1 MKKIPNLDTLRFI
14 AASLVIVHHIELY
27 KGAFSISNFAHVPFT
42 KIIGKLGV
50 VLFFV
55 LSGFL
60 ITTLLLKEKQIKKE
74 ISFKKFYIRRI
85 LRIWPL
91 YYLIVFLGFFVW
103 PKISFLEFSNHEH
116 VNDLV
121 NSPLNFIFYLTI
133 FANVGWAVFG
143 NIPFTTQ
150 TWSLATEEQ
159 FYLLWP
165 AIINYFNKR
174 LLPVMILVILLYHA
188 SLYFLWSRY
197 SEMIPFRDYF
207 LGFLYAFNINCMAIG
222 GIFAVLIYRK
232 HKIVDLIFNKYI
244 FLCVTLGTIILLLLG
259 KKFGNVHY
267 DVYSILFGIIISNLA
282 FNEKYSDVLENKMT
296 NYLGSISYGLYMY
309 HAIAVVIA
317 IKVSVWFNAHWII
330 YPLTFVMVIFVSH
343 LSYKYFESYFLRYK
357 TKFQNL

>member
-14 AASLVIVHHIELY
+14 AASLVIIHHIELY
-27 KGAFSISNFAHVPFT
+27 KAAFFLNSFANTAFIKV
-42 KIIGKLGV
+42 IGKLGV

-60 ITTLLLKEKQIKKE
+60 ITTLLLNEKEIKKK

-91 YYLIVFLGFFVW
+91 YYLIVFFGFFVW
-103 PKISFLEFSNHEH
+103 PNIAFLQFPNHEH
-116 VNDLV
+116 LIEKVS
-121 NSPLNFIFYLTI
+121 SPLNFSFYLTI

-143 NIPFTTQ
+143 NIPFTSQ

-174 LLPVMILVILLYHA
+174 LLPVMVLVILLYHA

-197 SEMIPFRDYF
+197 SDMIPFREHF

-232 HKIVDLIFNKYI
+232 HKIVNIIFNKYFFI
-244 FLCVTLGTIILLLLG
+244 GITIGTIILLLLG

-282 FNEKYSDVLENKMT
+282 FNEKYSTVLENKVT

-309 HAIAVVIA
+309 HAITLVVA
-317 IKVSVWFNAHWII
+317 IKLSIFFNSPWII
-330 YPLTFVMVIFVSH
+330 YPLTFGMVIFVSH
-343 LSYKYFESYFLRYK
+343 FSFKYFESYFLRYK
-357 TKFQNL
+357 EKFQNL